1 MLLLLLLLY
10 RQTDRHLFNNYKCTL
25 DLLVVLDRWRAREVV
40 IGIFR
45 VRELVNTVVP
55 ATP

>member
-1 MLLLLLLLY
+1 MCAAAVVVV
-10 RQTDRHLFNNYKCTL
+10 QTDRHLFNNYKCTL